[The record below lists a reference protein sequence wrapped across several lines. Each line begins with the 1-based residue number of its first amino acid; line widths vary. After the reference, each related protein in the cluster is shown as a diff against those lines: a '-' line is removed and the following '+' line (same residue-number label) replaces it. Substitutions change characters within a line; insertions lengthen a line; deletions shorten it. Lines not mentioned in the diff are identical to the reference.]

1 MSAIYIFVGEKFLN
15 SYKNSFDFIETHR
28 EGEERV

>member
-1 MSAIYIFVGEKFLN
+1 MSAICIFVGEKFLN
-15 SYKNSFDFIETHR
+15 SYKNSFGFIKTHR